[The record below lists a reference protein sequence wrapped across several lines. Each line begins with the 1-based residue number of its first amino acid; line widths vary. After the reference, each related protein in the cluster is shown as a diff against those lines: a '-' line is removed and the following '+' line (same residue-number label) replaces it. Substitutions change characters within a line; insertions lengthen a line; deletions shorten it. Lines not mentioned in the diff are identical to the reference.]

1 MKRIDFQELS
11 LYTVPARGRIDYI
24 YLHWT
29 GGHYGQCFPDYHI
42 NIDEDGTLYIE
53 MSSFMERKSHTWRR
67 NSRSIGIA
75 LDCCA
80 GAYITKEGTAYYG
93 EEPPT
98 ETQIDMLAMVVAKL
112 CVEIGLSL
120 DVVLTHAEVAD
131 IDGYGLYDSD
141 PDMRWDLYGMG
152 DEIRYRAQE
161 YINQWQS

>member
-1 MKRIDFQELS
+1 
-11 LYTVPARGRIDYI
+11 
-24 YLHWT
+24 
-29 GGHYGQCFPDYHI
+29 
-42 NIDEDGTLYIE
+42 
-53 MSSFMERKSHTWRR
+53 
-67 NSRSIGIA
+67 
-75 LDCCA
+75 
-80 GAYITKEGTAYYG
+80 
-93 EEPPT
+93 
-98 ETQIDMLAMVVAKL
+98 MLAMVVAKL